1 MNKKVVKG
9 EGKRQGLWQG
19 RRERE
24 RGKGCRDDRRKLRG
38 THSEE
43 RARGDKGEEREAVS
57 GMREDD
63 AVGGTKLQ
71 LHCARWHL
79 FRKENSSANNK
90 RHAQMAHSFPYVL
103 LLRYLSDALTPKSLM
118 V

>member
-9 EGKRQGLWQG
+9 EGKRQNYG
-19 RRERE
+19 RGGGRESE
-24 RGKGCRDDRRKLRG
+24 GRDDRRKLRG

-43 RARGDKGEEREAVS
+43 RARGDKGEERDAVS

-103 LLRYLSDALTPKSLM
+103 LLRYLSDALAPKSLM